1 MAGKEARAG
10 ANTFGPRIM
19 SLADHLAKWSEQPDA
34 LTVTYFSE
42 AHKKVAAELG
52 RLLRAAGMEVRTDA
66 IGNVIGRFAATK
78 PDAKTLLLGSHYDTV
93 RNGGKY
99 DGRLGILVPLA
110 LIEHLNRTKQKLPF
124 NIELCCFAEE
134 EGVRF
139 PIGYLGSQ
147 TIAGKFDPK
156 NLDATDDNGIPLR
169 KVLEEAGVDVK
180 AIASLARKKDDLIGY
195 VELHIEQGP
204 SLLNA
209 DVPVAVV
216 TGIAG
221 AVRHRVVVEGEAGHA
236 GTVAMQFRHDAGA
249 AAAEMI
255 LAIEKRCQGTPSLV
269 GTAGQ
274 LLVPN
279 GAMNVIPG
287 RCEFSTDI
295 RASTNEVR
303 DAAAKD
309 ILASFDEIAER
320 RGVKVKAEEVLR
332 MSAIPLSPYFQERLK
347 AAAERL
353 GVAPLMLPSGA
364 GHDAAMMSGLTQSAM
379 MFVRCGNGGVSHSPL
394 EIITGEDADFA
405 ARVLFE
411 FLMNLAEEHN
421 A

>member
-1 MAGKEARAG
+1 MAGTEARAG

-19 SLADHLAKWSEQPDA
+19 RLADHLAQWSEQPDA

-42 AHKKVAAELG
+42 AHRKVATELG
-52 RLLRAAGMEVRTDA
+52 DLLRAAGMEVRTDA
-66 IGNVIGRFAATK
+66 IGNVIGRYESSAPNAR
-78 PDAKTLLLGSHYDTV
+78 TLLLGSHYDTV
-93 RNGGKY
+93 RDGGKY
-99 DGRLGILVPLA
+99 DGRLGILLPLV
-110 LIEHLNRTKQKLPF
+110 LIEHLNRTQQRLPF
-124 NIELCCFAEE
+124 HIELCCFAEE

-147 TIAGKFDPK
+147 VIAGKFDPK
-156 NLDATDDNGIPLR
+156 NLDATDDAGMQLR
-169 KVLEEAGVDVK
+169 KVLQDGGVDLQS
-180 AIASLARKKDDLIGY
+180 IASLARKKDDLIGY
-195 VELHIEQGP
+195 VEVHIEQGP

-209 DVPVAVV
+209 NIPIAVV

-221 AVRHRVVVEGEAGHA
+221 AVRHRVVVKGEAGHA
-236 GTVAMQFRHDAGA
+236 GTVAMQFRHDAAA

-255 LAIEKRCQGTPSLV
+255 LAVERLCGGMPSLV
-269 GTAGQ
+269 GTVGQ

-295 RASTNEVR
+295 RASSNEVR
-303 DAAAKD
+303 DAAARD
-309 ILASFDEIAER
+309 ILASFEEIAKR

-353 GVAPLMLPSGA
+353 GVNPLMLPSGA
-364 GHDAAMMSGLTQSAM
+364 GHDAAMMAGLTESAM
-379 MFVRCGNGGVSHSPL
+379 MFVRCGNGGVSHSPR
-394 EIITGEDADFA
+394 EIITEEDADFS
-405 ARVLFE
+405 ARVLFG
-411 FLMNLAEEHN
+411 FLINLAEEYN

>member
-1 MAGKEARAG
+1 MAGTEAPAG

-19 SLADHLAKWSEQPDA
+19 RLADHLAQWSEQPDA

-42 AHKKVAAELG
+42 AHRKVATELG
-52 RLLRAAGMEVRTDA
+52 SLLRAAGMEVRTDA
-66 IGNVIGRFAATK
+66 IGNVIGRYEAPA
-78 PDAKTLLLGSHYDTV
+78 PNAKTLLLGSHYDTV
-93 RNGGKY
+93 RDGGKY
-99 DGRLGILVPLA
+99 DGRLGILLPLV
-110 LIEHLNRTKQKLPF
+110 LVEHLNGTKQKLPF

-147 TIAGKFDPK
+147 VIAGKFDPK
-156 NLDATDDNGIPLR
+156 NLDTTDDNGVPLR
-169 KVLEEAGVDVK
+169 KVLEDAGVNLQS
-180 AIASLARKKDDLIGY
+180 IASLARKKDDLIGY
-195 VELHIEQGP
+195 VEVHIEQGP

-209 DVPVAVV
+209 NIPVAVV

-236 GTVAMQFRHDAGA
+236 GTVAMQFRHDAAA

-255 LAIEKRCQGTPSLV
+255 LAVEKLCGGTPSLV
-269 GTAGQ
+269 GTVGQ

-295 RASTNEVR
+295 RASTNEMR
-303 DAAAKD
+303 DVAVMGVLSA
-309 ILASFDEIAER
+309 FNQIAR
-320 RGVKVKAEEVLR
+320 ARGVKVTAEEVLR
-332 MSAIPLSPYFQERLK
+332 MSAIPLSPGLQARLK
-347 AAAERL
+347 SSAERL
-353 GVAPLMLPSGA
+353 GVTPLMLPSGA
-364 GHDAAMMSGLTQSAM
+364 GHDAAMMAGLTESAM
-379 MFVRCGNGGVSHSPL
+379 MFVRCGNGGVSHSPR
-394 EIITGEDADFA
+394 EIITEEDADFS
-405 ARVLFE
+405 ARVLFD
-411 FLMNLAEEHN
+411 FLMNMAEEYN

>member
-1 MAGKEARAG
+1 MAGMEARAG

-19 SLADHLAKWSEQPDA
+19 RLADHLAQWSEQPDA

-52 RLLRAAGMEVRTDA
+52 DLLRAAGMEVRTDA
-66 IGNVIGRFAATK
+66 IGNVIGRYEAAK

-93 RNGGKY
+93 RDGGKY
-99 DGRLGILVPLA
+99 DGRLGILLPLA

-169 KVLEEAGVDVK
+169 KVLEAAGVDVSS
-180 AIASLARKKDDLIGY
+180 IASLAREQNDLIGY
-195 VELHIEQGP
+195 VEVHIEQGP

-209 DVPVAVV
+209 NVPVAIV

-255 LAIEKRCQGTPSLV
+255 LALEKRCTGTPSLV
-269 GTAGQ
+269 GTVGQ

-303 DAAAKD
+303 DAAVMD
-309 ILASFDEIAER
+309 VLSSFNQIAR
-320 RGVKVKAEEVLR
+320 HRGVKVEATEVLR
-332 MSAIPLSPYFQERLK
+332 MSAIPLSPYLQERLK

-353 GVAPLMLPSGA
+353 GVNPLMLPSGA

-394 EIITGEDADFA
+394 EIIAEEDADFA
-405 ARVLFE
+405 ARVLFD
-411 FLMNLAEEHN
+411 FLMNLAEEHD

>member
-1 MAGKEARAG
+1 MQAG

-19 SLADHLAKWSEQPDA
+19 SLADHLARWSEQPDA

-42 AHKKVAAELG
+42 AHKKVAADLG
-52 RLLRAAGMEVRTDA
+52 ELLRSAGMEVRTDA
-66 IGNVIGRFAATK
+66 IGNVIGVYKAAK
-78 PDAKTLLLGSHYDTV
+78 PGAMTLLLGSHYDTV
-93 RNGGKY
+93 RDGGKY

-124 NIELCCFAEE
+124 NIELCCFSEE

-147 TIAGKFDPK
+147 AIAGKFDPK
-156 NLDATDDNGIPLR
+156 NLDATDDNGTPLR
-169 KVLEEAGVDVK
+169 NVLEDAGVDLK
-180 AIASLARKKDDLIGY
+180 SIASLARKKDDLIGY

-221 AVRHRVVVEGEAGHA
+221 ALRHRVTVEGEAGHA

-255 LAIEKRCQGTPSLV
+255 LATEKRCVGIPSLV
-269 GTAGQ
+269 GTVGQ

-303 DAAAKD
+303 DAAVKD
-309 ILASFDEIAER
+309 VIAAFYEIAKR

-332 MSAIPLSPYFQERLK
+332 MSAIPLSDYFQSRLK

-353 GVAPLMLPSGA
+353 GIKPLMLPSGA
-364 GHDAAMMSGLTQSAM
+364 GHDAAMMSNLTQSAM
-379 MFVRCGNGGVSHSPL
+379 MFVRCGNGGVSHSPR
-394 EIITGEDADFA
+394 EIITEEDADFA
-405 ARVLFE
+405 ARVLFD
-411 FLMNLAEEHN
+411 FLMNLAEEYN